1 MGSLCDLHGAVQRV
15 GGFRGFQGRG
25 FTLIELL
32 VVVAIIALL
41 ISILLPS
48 LTKARQMARMVR
60 CQANAKQFGTAHHMY
75 ANEAD
80 DWFVPHRTRG
90 NVWGYLWFQNTKWR
104 QMMGIPVGDPW
115 LWPDGLICPEVTE
128 ELRSNP
134 RFNLGGN
141 ATNGANLWW
150 VPGYEDP
157 TPWKQ
162 GDYSTTGTS
171 SGTGSALRIFRA
183 KVRNPSM

>member
-1 MGSLCDLHGAVQRV
+1 MHALSRRRSHLRA
-15 GGFRGFQGRG
+15 

-48 LTKARQMARMVR
+48 LTRARQMARMVR
-60 CQANAKQFGTAHHMY
+60 CQANAKQFGNAHHMY

-80 DWFVPHRTRG
+80 DWFVPHRTNG

-104 QMMGIPVGDPW
+104 QLLGIPVGSPW

-128 ELRSNP
+128 DLRDNP
-134 RFNLGGN
+134 RFNLGANG
-141 ATNGANLWW
+141 TNGANLWW
-150 VPGYEDP
+150 VPGYEAN
-157 TPWKQ
+157 TP
-162 GDYSTTGTS
+162 
-171 SGTGSALRIFRA
+171 
-183 KVRNPSM
+183 